1 MKKTLVAILAL
12 VLTLSLCSLAW
23 AENCDKGDSCT
34 EHLAK
39 IGNEH
44 YATLQAAFDA
54 AKDGDTITLLK
65 SSSGNGVVAAE
76 GKYPTGL
83 TIDFA
88 GHSYTVGGVLVG
100 SSGTA
105 SNAFQLLKGN
115 TITFKNGAIYGD
127 AAVAGDTTTE
137 WEGAPAIMI
146 QNYSNLTLLNMVV
159 SGGEETA
166 YTLSNNNGNTVIEN
180 TTINPGKAKNT
191 SFKPTAFDVCRF
203 STYPSVSVTVKGAS
217 KINGDVEVS
226 GTVGQGQ
233 SRQLTVE
240 TGVFAGKFRVDSGVP
255 ANISISSGTFSSEV
269 NPDFLA
275 DTVNYVVS
283 GTNSFT
289 YFTNLNDAVAAAGAD
304 DEVKNLKETSAHSGS
319 TITLKDG
326 ETVITTLHTE
336 AATVDLPTLTKSG
349 YTFKG
354 WKDEDG
360 KVYNGKLTISEE
372 NDGELVVR
380 EAVTLT
386 AVWSANSYYYYPS
399 TSTTDSTTGKAS
411 PKTFDAGVALYAGMA
426 LASLTGLAY
435 TGKKKF

>member
-1 MKKTLVAILAL
+1 MKKTLAAILAL

-23 AENCDKGDSCT
+23 ATQPSVNV
-34 EHLAK
+34 AK
-39 IGNEH
+39 IGDNE

-65 SSSGNGVVAAE
+65 SCSGDGVVAAE

-83 TIDFA
+83 TVDFA

-127 AAVAGDTTTE
+127 AAVAGDATTE
-137 WEGAPAIMI
+137 WTGAPAMMI

-159 SGGEETA
+159 SGGEETV
-166 YTLSNNNGNTVIEN
+166 YTISNNNGDSVFEN
-180 TTINPGKAKNT
+180 TTINPGKAKGY
-191 SFKPTAFDVCRF
+191 SSAPVAFDVCRY
-203 STYPSVSVTVKGAS
+203 SSYPSVSVTVKGTS

-226 GTVGQGQ
+226 GDIGQGQ
-233 SRQLTVE
+233 SRQLNIENGTF
-240 TGVFAGKFRVDSGVP
+240 GGAFKISGNVP
-255 ANISISSGTFSSEV
+255 ANISVSGGTFASSVREYVVPALQYEV
-269 NPDFLA
+269 MT
-275 DTVNYVVS
+275 TVNEANNEY
-283 GTNSFT
+283 TYN
-289 YFTNLNDAVAAAGAD
+289 YFTKYEDAVAYAESTVNKGTID
-304 DEVKNLKETSAHSGS
+304 LTQGS
-319 TITLKDG
+319 TNLQYVIEYADGTGREVTLRVVAGQDF
-326 ETVITTLHTE
+326 E
-336 AATVDLPTLTKSG
+336 LPTLTRTG

-354 WKDEDG
+354 WKMNGSTE
-360 KVYNGKLTISEE
+360 VYSAQQIKAWTGPLGDTN
-372 NDGELVVR
+372 V
-380 EAVTLT
+380 LT

-411 PKTFDAGVALYAGMA
+411 PKTFDAGIGVYAVTA
-426 LASLTGLAY
+426 VLSLTGLAY